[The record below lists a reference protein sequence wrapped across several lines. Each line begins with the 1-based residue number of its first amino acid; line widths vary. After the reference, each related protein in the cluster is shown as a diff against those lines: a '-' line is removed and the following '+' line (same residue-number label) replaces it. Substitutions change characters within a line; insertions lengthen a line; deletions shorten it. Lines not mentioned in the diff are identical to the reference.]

1 VNNLNKILVIA
12 LALAQHGASAQTAA
26 KAPLAFPSQVT
37 AELVPT
43 NAVQILNFTGTNLTD
58 HAVKILGYS
67 ASCGCTTLDSRGES
81 IPAGGTMQ
89 YRVKIAKARATVEY
103 AEITDEKTNVYQ
115 VVFRV
120 KAKGP
125 ATSANKDSLN
135 TKQSQ

>member
-1 VNNLNKILVIA
+1 MNNLNKILVIA

-81 IPAGGTMQ
+81 IPAGGTM
-89 YRVKIAKARATVEY
+89 R
-103 AEITDEKTNVYQ
+103 YQ
-115 VVFRV
+115 GENR
-120 KAKGP
+120 KSKG
-125 ATSANKDSLN
+125 NRGVC
-135 TKQSQ
+135 